1 MTTASTAPKGAK
13 GRRRSAAPTGSA
25 DAQSIT
31 IDTLLHCSQRELD
44 ELFAAATPGPMPD
57 GEGEGTVI
65 IATGTPLTGLVAPAL
80 RLLWQ
85 GKILDRDGGT
95 LKNRIT
101 PLGVPLIA
109 ARLDRGRSRLDGRP
123 VTVLD
128 YSKTSLVA
136 RSIRDE
142 IRQVA
147 PGLYLGVVYVYGRKT
162 INFALQF

>member
-1 MTTASTAPKGAK
+1 MTTASTTPQGAK
-13 GRRRSAAPTGSA
+13 DKRPPAAPASSG
-25 DAQSIT
+25 DAEPVT
-31 IDTLLHCSQRELD
+31 IETLLQCTQRELD

-65 IATGTPLTGLVAPAL
+65 IATGTSITGLVAPAL

-85 GKILDRDGGT
+85 GKILDREGGT

-136 RSIRDE
+136 RAIRDE